1 LNGATETVEV
11 YGGLEKARDRK
22 TIASQAGV
30 RLQAEFQTLM
40 GKLGVQNLKLVWVPD
55 SGKSVA
61 GEVRNG
67 VVYVYEEDEVKAME
81 TLKHELVDYLVTS
94 KIVKPLVELVNLLI
108 KSRESDIYR
117 EKEKIVD
124 VLSKIIV

>member
-1 LNGATETVEV
+1 MNGATETVEV
-11 YGGLEKARDRK
+11 YGRLEKARDRK

-40 GKLGVQNLKLVWVPD
+40 GKLGVQNLKLVWMPD

-124 VLSKIIV
+124 ALSKIIV

>member
-1 LNGATETVEV
+1 MNGATETVEV
-11 YGGLEKARDRK
+11 YGRLEKARDRK

>member
-1 LNGATETVEV
+1 
-11 YGGLEKARDRK
+11 
-22 TIASQAGV
+22 
-30 RLQAEFQTLM
+30 
-40 GKLGVQNLKLVWVPD
+40 VPD